1 MNIDL
6 LKRLISISNSFLNDR
21 IIKLNNVLVVY
32 NHFKTIINIY
42 IIDDST
48 IYELNDF
55 PFLVFSLL
63 FLFYRK

>member
-48 IYELNDF
+48 IYELNDI
-55 PFLVFSLL
+55 PFLVLSLL